1 MTLVTWETIVAHFP
15 ANDYLN
21 EFSVR
26 GKICHLQV
34 MDSDYFL
41 MLIVINK
48 NHFSHLGHIKLLNSL
63 LLLIIIILY

>member
-21 EFSVR
+21 EFSVQ

-48 NHFSHLGHIKLLNSL
+48 NHFQPFRS
-63 LLLIIIILY
+63 Y